1 MRAAQNG
8 EPAYTRGLKPRH
20 IKLISL
26 GGVIGV
32 GLFLGS
38 GRAIAKNGPGLL
50 AAYALAGC
58 AIYFIMRALG
68 ELIMHRPVSGAFAS
82 HANEFVGRWAGYVTG
97 WSYCFVWVT
106 MGMAEITA
114 IALFV
119 RYWYPD
125 VPQWLPAL
133 ITLGLLYAANRLT
146 VRIFGEFEFWFAII
160 KIVTILAL
168 IAIGIA
174 ALVFGF
180 GPLKQQAQLANLWSD
195 GGFFPQGVLGF
206 AITLQL
212 VMFAFQG
219 IEIIGVTS
227 GEAADPRRTLP
238 RAVNSVIWRILFFY
252 IGSLAVI
259 MTLIPW
265 TEFAP
270 DQSPFVEVFA
280 RSGIP
285 SATTIVYLVVISSAA
300 SSCNSGLFST
310 GRMLHALAQNGQAPA
325 AFGRLSAKHV
335 PATAITFSASIML
348 IGVLLNYLV
357 PGRVFIWITSISTI
371 GGIWTWGMIM
381 WTHLRW
387 RQAVADGHVQAVAF
401 RMPGAPYMNWAVLAF
416 LGLVSLF
423 LALDEDTRVAL
434 YVLPFWALALWLGYN
449 ATRAVPPMSDPI
461 APANSPS

>member
-1 MRAAQNG
+1 MSGARNG
-8 EPAYTRGLKPRH
+8 EQAYARGLKPRH

-50 AAYALAGC
+50 AAYAVAGC

-82 HANEFVGRWAGYVTG
+82 HANEFVGRWAGFVTG
-97 WSYCFVWVT
+97 WSYWFVWVT

-125 VPQWLPAL
+125 LPQWLPAL
-133 ITLGLLYAANRLT
+133 ITLGVLYAANRLT
-146 VRIFGEFEFWFAII
+146 VRTFGEFEFWFAII

-174 ALVFGF
+174 ALFFGV
-180 GPLKQQAQLANLWSD
+180 GPLAHQARLANLWAD
-195 GGFFPQGVLGF
+195 GGFFPQGLLGF
-206 AITLQL
+206 AVTLQL
-212 VMFAFQG
+212 VVFAFQG

-227 GEAADPRRTLP
+227 GEAAEPQRTLP

-252 IGSLAVI
+252 IGSLAII
-259 MTLIPW
+259 MILIPW

-300 SSCNSGLFST
+300 SSCNSGLFSS
-310 GRMLHALAQNGQAPA
+310 GRMLHALAQSGQAPA
-325 AFGRLSAKHV
+325 AFGRLSTKHV
-335 PATAITFSASIML
+335 PAAAITFSASIML

-357 PGRVFIWITSISTI
+357 PGRVFVWITSISTI

-387 RQAVADGHVQAVAF
+387 RQAVADGRVRGVAF
-401 RMPGAPYMNWAVLAF
+401 RMPGAPYANWAVLAF
-416 LGLVSLF
+416 LGLVTMF

-434 YVLPFWALALWLGYN
+434 YVLPFWALALWLGHN
-449 ATRAVPPMSDPI
+449 ATSAVRPI
-461 APANSPS
+461 AEPDAPARGTT